1 MLPFDL
7 IYNYCSM
14 TTTIPDMAWR
24 CSLDMHMKEDNS
36 KLEDLGL
43 NILTP
48 QTLLNLTRTVFNKY
62 ATKWE
67 VNSQSVFFI
76 MNFIILVTQMS

>member
-1 MLPFDL
+1 
-7 IYNYCSM
+7 M

-62 ATKWE
+62 ATKSE
-67 VNSQSVFFI
+67 DKGQINPVKTPQR
-76 MNFIILVTQMS
+76 IIKLKNKRVR